1 VIAAQRVTPTLNERL
16 KKGVNLSATNLEL
29 VPVLL

>member
-16 KKGVNLSATNLEL
+16 KKGVNLSANLEL